1 MAVKLICFYSQKI
14 CIVTIAFF
22 AKEAHLKRT
31 AVYCGK
37 SGLCLSNQIGSKKR
51 VDWTQYKTVS
61 MAANA
66 SWGTC
71 CAPVG
76 KVCKVWL
83 DNTVFSD
90 AGGSCAFS
98 VGFFSTLFLFLLST
112 SRRLHRNSTLRLFR
126 LHTRPH
132 LFVPNLKNSDE
143 HLDP

>member
-1 MAVKLICFYSQKI
+1 MALKLICFYSQKI

-31 AVYCGK
+31 ATYCGK
-37 SGLCLSNQIGSKKR
+37 SGLCLSNQIGSKKKSLLN
-51 VDWTQYKTVS
+51 YKTVC

-76 KVCKVWL
+76 KVRKVWL
-83 DNTVFSD
+83 DNTVFRNP
-90 AGGSCAFS
+90 GGSCAFS
-98 VGFFSTLFLFLLST
+98 VGFFSPLFLFLLST
-112 SRRLHRNSTLRLFR
+112 SRRLHWNTTLRLLR